1 MYSIHNEGK
10 LVIAQVFVKQLMS
23 RIYKRMTAN
32 NSKSYLNYLNKLLG
46 EYDDTYY
53 RSIGKKP
60 IDADY
65 SDLTEEIES
74 IYKAP
79 KFRVGDRGRISI
91 YKNNF
96 SKGYTKNWSREMF
109 AIDSVLKTNFW
120 ANKVKDLNGQK
131 TKVSFKKKN
140 CYWVN
145 HKWVFSRTKQSY

>member
-46 EYDDTYY
+46 EYDNTYY

-140 CYWVN
+140 CY
-145 HKWVFSRTKQSY
+145 

>member
-46 EYDDTYY
+46 EYDNTYY

-109 AIDSVLKTNFW
+109 VIDSVLKNNFW
-120 ANKVKDLNGQK
+120 ENKIKDLNGQK
-131 TKVSFKKKN
+131 T
-140 CYWVN
+140 
-145 HKWVFSRTKQSY
+145 

>member
-140 CYWVN
+140 CY
-145 HKWVFSRTKQSY
+145 

>member
-1 MYSIHNEGK
+1 M
-10 LVIAQVFVKQLMS
+10 
-23 RIYKRMTAN
+23 
-32 NSKSYLNYLNKLLG
+32 NKLLD
-46 EYDDTYY
+46 EYDNTYY

-79 KFRVGDRGRISI
+79 KFRVGDRVRISI

-96 SKGYTKNWSREMF
+96 SKGYTKNWSIEMF

-120 ANKVKDLNGQK
+120 ANKVKHLNGQK
-131 TKVSFKKKN
+131 TKVSFKKKS

-145 HKWVFSRTKQSY
+145 HKWVFPKTKQSY